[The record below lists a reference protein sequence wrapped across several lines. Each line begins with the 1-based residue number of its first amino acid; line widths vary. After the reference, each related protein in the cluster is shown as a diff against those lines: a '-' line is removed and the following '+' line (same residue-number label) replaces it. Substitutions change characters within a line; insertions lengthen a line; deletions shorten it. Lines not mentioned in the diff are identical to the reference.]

1 MEKSKIEWTD
11 YTWNPVTGCK
21 HKCPYCYAEKMST
34 RFRGDIRR
42 NKVIANYT
50 EENGNFVIENEIQA
64 RNGRTILFPFGFA
77 PTLHINRLEK
87 NCKPRNVLKP
97 SSFFVG
103 SLCDLFGEWVPDEWI
118 ERVFKICSENP
129 HHRYLFLTK
138 NPQRYYDLHS
148 SGKLPEAENM
158 WYGTTVTKEGEPY
171 FRAHE
176 YKTFISFEPLQGQIT
191 SAHAFAGVDWVIVGM
206 ETGQRR
212 NKVIP
217 PKEWISD
224 IRSMCR
230 ELKIPLFLKNNLS
243 EIWTDKL
250 IQEYPWGEDNG

>member
-21 HKCPYCYAEKMST
+21 HKCPYCYAEKMSN
-34 RFRGDIRR
+34 RFSGDIRR
-42 NKVIANYT
+42 NKVIADYT
-50 EENGNFVIENEIQA
+50 EENGNFVIKNEINA
-64 RNGRTILFPFGFA
+64 RNGRTIIFPFGFA

-87 NCKPRNVLKP
+87 NCKPRRVLKP

-118 ERVFKICSENP
+118 ERVFKICEENP
-129 HHRYLFLTK
+129 RHRYMFLTK

-158 WYGTTVTKEGEPY
+158 WYGTTVTKANTPY
-171 FRAHE
+171 FKDLE
-176 YKTFISFEPLQGQIT
+176 CNIFVSIEPMQGRFQNEDID
-191 SAHAFAGVDWVIVGM
+191 GVDWVIIGA

-212 NKVIP
+212 NKILPNKAWVSEIVSFCEKRNLP
-217 PKEWISD
+217 V
-224 IRSMCR
+224 
-230 ELKIPLFLKNNLS
+230 FLKNNIAD
-243 EIWTDKL
+243 IWKEKL
-250 IQEYPWGEDNG
+250 IQQYPWE